1 MSQSEILLQAARV
14 VLALLAVAAMIPL
27 SFFGYAMGGAIGA
40 GLAESLLGPA
50 NGLVGLVIGSIV
62 LGGASLLLPALVAV
76 WLDKVLSRRF
86 ARARDG
92 TLRS

>member
-1 MSQSEILLQAARV
+1 MSPSEIPFQAARL

-27 SFFGYAMGGAIGA
+27 SFVGYAVGGSIGS
-40 GLAESLLGPA
+40 GIAEGLLGPP
-50 NGLVGLVIGSIV
+50 NGVVGLVVGSIV

-76 WLDKVLSRRF
+76 WLDKVLSRKFGRG
-86 ARARDG
+86 RDG

>member
-1 MSQSEILLQAARV
+1 MSQSDILLQAARV

-27 SFFGYAMGGAIGA
+27 SFFGNAMGGAIGA
-40 GLAESLLGPA
+40 GIAESLLGPA

-62 LGGASLLLPALVAV
+62 FGGASLLLPALVAV
-76 WLDKVLSRRF
+76 WLDKVLSRRS
-86 ARARDG
+86 ARARHG

>member
-1 MSQSEILLQAARV
+1 MSQSKILLQAARV
-14 VLALLAVAAMIPL
+14 VLALLAVAAMMPL

-40 GLAESLLGPA
+40 GIAESLLGPA

-86 ARARDG
+86 ARARHD